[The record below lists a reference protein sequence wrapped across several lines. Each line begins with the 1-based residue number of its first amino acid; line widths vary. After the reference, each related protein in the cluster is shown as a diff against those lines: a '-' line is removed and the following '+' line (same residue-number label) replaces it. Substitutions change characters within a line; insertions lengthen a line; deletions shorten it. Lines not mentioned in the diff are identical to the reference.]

1 VWQLGT
7 SWDCMCS
14 LVSSP
19 SVLPLSR
26 RGRSLVRGVIRPTQQ
41 QKGRV
46 IVFVFPQLVPLV
58 GRGAELGAVT
68 PNAYG
73 MDGGW
78 RHEWRRHCCRS
89 RKRSGRLRVGP
100 K

>member
-19 SVLPLSR
+19 SVLPLEPQKVDHGQ
-26 RGRSLVRGVIRPTQQ
+26 RGYTTYSAA
-41 QKGRV
+41 KGPGDC
-46 IVFVFPQLVPLV
+46 FVFPQLVPLV

-68 PNAYG
+68 PNACG
-73 MDGGW
+73 MGW
-78 RHEWRRHCCRS
+78 RLEA
-89 RKRSGRLRVGP
+89 
-100 K
+100 